1 VYKSREP
8 SHGGGSLLLFI
19 CTDLETRTVGE
30 GFETNTAA
38 SGGSKMNVL
47 SVAKERSTR
56 GETEGKGNAR
66 SQTLAV
72 YKTENAPSWSI
83 FVL

>member
-1 VYKSREP
+1 
-8 SHGGGSLLLFI
+8 
-19 CTDLETRTVGE
+19 
-30 GFETNTAA
+30 
-38 SGGSKMNVL
+38 MNVL